1 MQMENLMEIFNQNE
15 FIIYGRGKITYP
27 HYQVD
32 TDFQI
37 EYSPF
42 KVTLKTSKIILGQT
56 LSIGYGAFEGV
67 IFDTETKVICQKIC
81 LTKYS
86 KYQLTFVFIDDL
98 IIGNESNFTLLK
110 AHLFGVNT
118 KINQFNIQNFSVSF
132 NLLENFNDLNTFGIK
147 YGYFLETSELTIKS
161 IDSSYIDKSL
171 SIKLCKELCLLLSFI
186 LAKNI
191 IYNRYEFFNTVNSQK
206 IINKKL
212 INNSHGKRFIFEEN
226 LNEIIPIFYENFSN
240 MNLNEQKC
248 LFTSIDYLNSTSN
261 KFLEDSILSIAQIW
275 EILADTFLMT
285 EINNAES
292 IQKLRNELK
301 STIRAWHKNNKILDY
316 DLNFIMG
323 RVLNSLDWE
332 KVIKK
337 LENLSYQEGLN
348 FETIG
353 LNFKG
358 LISLRNQIAHS
369 GRFEEIGKENE
380 YLEVFDSALL
390 GIKVL
395 ILKKLGYKGY
405 ITYFIGGIPQ
415 TKNIKYYLN

>member
-1 MQMENLMEIFNQNE
+1 MEIFNQNE
-15 FIIYGRGKITYP
+15 FIIYGKGKIIYP

-37 EYSPF
+37 EYSPY
-42 KVTLKTSKIILGQT
+42 KVVLKTSKIILGQT
-56 LSIGYGAFEGV
+56 LSIGYGKFEGV
-67 IFDTETKVICQKIC
+67 IYDTDTKVICQNIC

-86 KYQLTFVFIDDL
+86 KYQLTFAFIDDL
-98 IIGNESNFTLLK
+98 IIGNESNFTSFK
-110 AHLFGVNT
+110 AQLFGLNI
-118 KINQFNIQNFSVSF
+118 KMNQFNIQNFLVSS
-132 NLLENFNDLNTFGIK
+132 NLLKNFKELDAFGIK
-147 YGYFLETSELTIKS
+147 YGHFLETSELIIKS
-161 IDSSYIDKSL
+161 KDSNYIDKSL
-171 SIKLCKELCLLLSFI
+171 SLKLCKEICLLLSFI

-191 IYNRYEFFNTVNSQK
+191 VYNRYEFFDTINSQK

-212 INNSHGKRFIFEEN
+212 INNSHGQRFIFEEN
-226 LNEIIPIFYENFSN
+226 LDEIIPIFYENFSN
-240 MNLNEQKC
+240 LNSNEQKC

-275 EILADTFLMT
+275 EILADTFLST
-285 EINNAES
+285 EINNTES

-301 STIRAWHKNNKILDY
+301 STIRTWHKDNKILDY
-316 DLNFIMG
+316 DLNFIMS

-337 LENLSYQEGLN
+337 LENLSHQEGLN

-353 LNFKG
+353 LNFKA

-369 GRFEEIGKENE
+369 GRFEEIGKEKE
-380 YLEVFDSALL
+380 YLEVFYSSLL

-405 ITYFIGGIPQ
+405 ITYFIGGIPK
-415 TKNIKYYLN
+415 TKNIEYYLN